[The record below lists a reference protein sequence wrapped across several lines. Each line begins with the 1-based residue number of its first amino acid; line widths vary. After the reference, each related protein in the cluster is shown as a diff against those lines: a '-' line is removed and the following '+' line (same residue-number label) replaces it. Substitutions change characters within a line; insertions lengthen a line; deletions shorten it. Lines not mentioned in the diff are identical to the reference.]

1 MKSIVASGLARRCIV
16 QVSYANGKL
25 EPLLVF
31 VDTYGI
37 RKTPNQRTLKIVRWP
52 IL

>member
-1 MKSIVASGLARRCIV
+1 MKNIVASGLARRCIV
-16 QVSYANGKL
+16 QVSYASGKP
-25 EPLLVF
+25 EPLSIF

-37 RKTPNQRTLKIVRWP
+37 GKTPNKRTLKIVRWP